1 MLAITFDGEAV
12 QGDFTFAAT
21 GAPEEALRNAVLLS
35 LFTDGRA
42 APSDEIPDR
51 SGDPRGV
58 WSDLF
63 AGRKGSRLWL
73 LRREKLL
80 EWVRARAE
88 AYAGAALQWLIDDG
102 VADRVTVTARLA
114 PPDRLDLSILIER
127 EGRTLLDG
135 RYALPWQTEERT
147 P

>member
-1 MLAITFDGEAV
+1 MLAITFDGQAV

-42 APSDEIPDR
+42 APSDAIPDR

-80 EWVRARAE
+80 EPVRVRAE
-88 AYAGAALQWLIDDG
+88 VYAREALQWLIADG
-102 VADRVTVTARLA
+102 VADRVATTARLT
-114 PPDRLDLSILIER
+114 PPDRLDLQIVIER
-127 EGRTLLDG
+127 DGRLLLDA
-135 RYALPWQTEERT
+135 RHALLWQV
-147 P
+147 